1 MEHFELRALIFDMDG
16 VLIDSEPMHF
26 QAFQK
31 FFEGHGLDYTAEQ
44 NALYLG
50 RKDMEIAA
58 DLIDQY
64 ALKMSAEEV
73 VEQKEEIFQKLVR
86 SNAIPREGVVE
97 TLKKAKAMNV
107 ESALASSATMP
118 SIKLIVD
125 TLSLNDFFHNLTSGD
140 EVKHGKPA
148 PDVFLLAAERM
159 RVDPQHCLVI
169 EDTEAG
175 VEAAK
180 AAGMKVVAIPCEATR
195 HQLHRRADLKVDSL
209 RELNLQEW
217 VRNWRA
223 ATP

>member
-26 QAFQK
+26 AAFQK
-31 FFEGHGLDYTAEQ
+31 FFAKQGLNYTAEQ

-50 RKDMEIAA
+50 RKDIEIARE
-58 DLIDQY
+58 LIEQF
-64 ALKMSAEEV
+64 AMNMSAEEIV
-73 VEQKEEIFQKLVR
+73 AHKEEIFQELVV
-86 SNAIPREGVVE
+86 ATAVPREGVVE
-97 TLKKAKAMNV
+97 TLSKAKALKV
-107 ESALASSATMP
+107 DSAVASSATMP

-125 TLSLNDFFHNLTSGD
+125 TLELKDFFHNLTSGD
-140 EVKHGKPA
+140 EVKQGKPA

-159 RVDPQHCLVI
+159 QIEPKHCLVI

-180 AAGMKVVAIPCEATR
+180 AAGMKVIAIPCEATR
-195 HQLHRRADLKVDSL
+195 HQEHRRADLKVDSL
-209 RELNLQEW
+209 RELNLEEW
-217 VRNWRA
+217 VRNWRV